1 MSELPEEY
9 PPCHCGESGYY
20 HCSEL
25 REKLE
30 EMRSVI
36 RVVLEAG
43 ALRDFAYERGDDDAS
58 IYALC
63 KAALKWPGN

>member
-1 MSELPEEY
+1 
-9 PPCHCGESGYY
+9 
-20 HCSEL
+20 
-25 REKLE
+25 
-30 EMRSVI
+30 MRSVI

>member
-25 REKLE
+25 RRKIE
-30 EMRSVI
+30 EMREVI
-36 RVVLEAG
+36 GLILQADCL
-43 ALRDFAYERGDDDAS
+43 APHAYDRGDDDCS
-58 IYALC
+58 VYELC
-63 KAALKWPGN
+63 KDRKSVV